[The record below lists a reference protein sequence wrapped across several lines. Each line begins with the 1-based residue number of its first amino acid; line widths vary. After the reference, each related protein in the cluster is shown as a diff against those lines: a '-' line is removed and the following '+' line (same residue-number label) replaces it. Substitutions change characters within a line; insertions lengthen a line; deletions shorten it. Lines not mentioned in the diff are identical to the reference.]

1 MGLGLLAVVLGR
13 AVAVELVLP
22 AVLVAVQRAV
32 ALAIGHATLTA
43 AAGLFFGLGLDERRI
58 DFKEILVAHFG

>member
-22 AVLVAVQRAV
+22 AVLVAVRLLAV
-32 ALAIGHATLTA
+32 
-43 AAGLFFGLGLDERRI
+43 GLGPGVLG
-58 DFKEILVAHFG
+58 LLG